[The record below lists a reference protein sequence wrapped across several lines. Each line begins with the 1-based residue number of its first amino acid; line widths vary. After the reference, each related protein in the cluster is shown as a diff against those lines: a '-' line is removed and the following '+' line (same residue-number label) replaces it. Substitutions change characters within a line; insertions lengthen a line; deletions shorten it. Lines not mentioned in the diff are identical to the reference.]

1 MNKIDQRKNIRR
13 FIDEWSSP
21 SKGREISDNQPF
33 WIALMRD
40 VFGVAQPEAL
50 FQFER
55 PVRGLGRIDA
65 LMEGAGVLIEQKGR
79 NRSLNEALKQSDG
92 SELTPYQQGKRYAD
106 HLGKRPRWVIACNFD
121 TFEIHDLSKLPDET
135 PEIVHLADLEN
146 EFYRLQFLV
155 DATNDNTRRETALSV
170 TAGEL
175 VGGIYDGLLKQ
186 YGEDSEE
193 IHSSLNKLCVRLVFC
208 LYAEDAGLFN
218 TPRQFHDYLKALRP
232 VDIRG
237 ALRDLFRVLDTPEEK
252 RDRYE
257 APELLAFPYVNGGL
271 FSDESILIPQFT
283 EELKALIL
291 AKASEGFNW
300 SDISP
305 TIFGAVFESTLS
317 AKARRTGGMHYTSVE
332 NIQKVIRPLFLDA
345 LEAEYAE
352 LLQIKQANK
361 RTRELQ
367 AFQTKLGNLR
377 FFDPACGSGNFLTET
392 YLKLRELENR
402 VILSLSG
409 GAGQFDFGGEHSPV
423 KVQINQFYGIEIND
437 FAVSVAQTALWI
449 AESQMLKK
457 TEDIIGASL
466 DYFPLKS
473 NTNIREGNALRMDW
487 NDPFS
492 INNNIVAPRNNH
504 LYIMG
509 NPPFVGARLMDAS
522 QKEDLAQVFGPDWQ
536 GAGDLDYVACW
547 FKRAAD
553 FMRDKKVQASFVATN
568 SICQGQQVANL
579 WKPLLTPDGMHINFA
594 YRTFVWDSEAT
605 EKAHVYCVIV
615 GFGPGVNHGGPIFEG
630 DKVTQATNI
639 NGYLLNGPNVF
650 IEARTK
656 PLYDVPEMGVGN
668 QPIDD
673 GNYLFTEEERLAFL
687 KKEPNAA
694 PYFHRWYGAE
704 EFINGQVR
712 YCLWLGNCS
721 AAVLGKLPECMKR
734 VEAVRAFRLKSKRKQ
749 TQQAANTP
757 RRFFI
762 ENMPKGN
769 SVLIPETSSEKRE
782 YVPMGF
788 MGPESL
794 CSNAVRLIPDASLY
808 HFGVLT
814 SSAHMAW
821 MRAVAGRLK
830 SDYRYSNKIVYNN
843 FAWPS
848 PSEDQEK
855 KIEATARA
863 ILDAR
868 SKEAGAT
875 MADLYRTAS
884 MPDELRA
891 AHKAN
896 DRAVLEA
903 YGLSK
908 DSTEEEIVA
917 HLMKL
922 YSEKVEELRQKELEE
937 AERLKAEKAAERE
950 RRKAERAATRKTKL

>member
-1 MNKIDQRKNIRR
+1 M
-13 FIDEWSSP
+13 P
-21 SKGREISDNQPF
+21 GT
-33 WIALMRD
+33 L
-40 VFGVAQPEAL
+40 
-50 FQFER
+50 
-55 PVRGLGRIDA
+55 
-65 LMEGAGVLIEQKGR
+65 
-79 NRSLNEALKQSDG
+79 
-92 SELTPYQQGKRYAD
+92 
-106 HLGKRPRWVIACNFD
+106 
-121 TFEIHDLSKLPDET
+121 
-135 PEIVHLADLEN
+135 
-146 EFYRLQFLV
+146 
-155 DATNDNTRRETALSV
+155 
-170 TAGEL
+170 
-175 VGGIYDGLLKQ
+175 
-186 YGEDSEE
+186 
-193 IHSSLNKLCVRLVFC
+193 
-208 LYAEDAGLFN
+208 
-218 TPRQFHDYLKALRP
+218 
-232 VDIRG
+232 RG

-487 NDPFS
+487 NDTFS

-650 IEARTK
+650 IEARATT
-656 PLYDVPEMGVGN
+656 LCNVPEMGVGN

-673 GNYLFTEEERLAFL
+673 GNYLFTEEERRAFL
-687 KKEPNAA
+687 KKEPNAE
-694 PYFHRWYGAE
+694 PYFRRWYGSE
-704 EFINGQVR
+704 EFINGKVR
-712 YCLWLGNCS
+712 YCLWLGDCS
-721 AAVLGKLPECMKR
+721 SATLGKLPECMKR
-734 VEAVRAFRLKSKRKQ
+734 VEAVRTFRLQSKRKQ
-749 TQQAANTP
+749 TIQAANTP
-757 RRFFI
+757 RHFFI

-769 SVLIPETSSEKRE
+769 SILIPETSSEKRE
-782 YVPMGF
+782 YVPIGF
-788 MGPESL
+788 MGPDSL
-794 CSNAVRLIPDASLY
+794 CSNAVRLIPEATIY
-808 HFGVLT
+808 HFGILT

-843 FAWPS
+843 FVWPS
-848 PSEDQEK
+848 PTDEQTK
-855 KIEATARA
+855 KIEKTAQS

-868 SKEAGAT
+868 ALEPDAT

-891 AHKAN
+891 AHQAN
-896 DRAVLEA
+896 DCAVLEA

>member
-1 MNKIDQRKNIRR
+1 MNKNDQRKNIRR
-13 FIDEWSSP
+13 FIDEWASP
-21 SKGREISDNQPF
+21 SRGREISDNQSF

-79 NRSLNEALKQSDG
+79 GHALNVALKQSDG

-155 DATNDNTRRETALSV
+155 DAASDNTRRETELSV

-193 IHSSLNKLCVRLVFC
+193 IRSSLNKLCVRLVFC

-218 TPRQFHDYLKALRP
+218 TPQQFHDYLKGLRP

-237 ALRDLFRVLDTPEEK
+237 ALRDLFRVLDTPEK
-252 RDRYE
+252 MRDRYE

-487 NDPFS
+487 NDTFS
-492 INNNIVAPRNNH
+492 INNNIVAPPKQPSLHHGKSALRRGSPH
-504 LYIMG
+504 GCISERG
-509 NPPFVGARLMDAS
+509 FS
-522 QKEDLAQVFGPDWQ
+522 
-536 GAGDLDYVACW
+536 
-547 FKRAAD
+547 
-553 FMRDKKVQASFVATN
+553 S
-568 SICQGQQVANL
+568 SIWA
-579 WKPLLTPDGMHINFA
+579 
-594 YRTFVWDSEAT
+594 
-605 EKAHVYCVIV
+605 
-615 GFGPGVNHGGPIFEG
+615 
-630 DKVTQATNI
+630 
-639 NGYLLNGPNVF
+639 
-650 IEARTK
+650 
-656 PLYDVPEMGVGN
+656 
-668 QPIDD
+668 
-673 GNYLFTEEERLAFL
+673 
-687 KKEPNAA
+687 
-694 PYFHRWYGAE
+694 
-704 EFINGQVR
+704 
-712 YCLWLGNCS
+712 
-721 AAVLGKLPECMKR
+721 
-734 VEAVRAFRLKSKRKQ
+734 
-749 TQQAANTP
+749 
-757 RRFFI
+757 
-762 ENMPKGN
+762 
-769 SVLIPETSSEKRE
+769 
-782 YVPMGF
+782 
-788 MGPESL
+788 
-794 CSNAVRLIPDASLY
+794 
-808 HFGVLT
+808 
-814 SSAHMAW
+814 
-821 MRAVAGRLK
+821 
-830 SDYRYSNKIVYNN
+830 
-843 FAWPS
+843 
-848 PSEDQEK
+848 
-855 KIEATARA
+855 
-863 ILDAR
+863 
-868 SKEAGAT
+868 
-875 MADLYRTAS
+875 
-884 MPDELRA
+884 
-891 AHKAN
+891 
-896 DRAVLEA
+896 
-903 YGLSK
+903 
-908 DSTEEEIVA
+908 
-917 HLMKL
+917 
-922 YSEKVEELRQKELEE
+922 
-937 AERLKAEKAAERE
+937 
-950 RRKAERAATRKTKL
+950 

>member
-21 SKGREISDNQPF
+21 SKGREISHNQSF

-135 PEIVHLADLEN
+135 PEIVHLADLEK

-155 DATNDNTRRETALSV
+155 DAANDNTRRETELSV

-193 IHSSLNKLCVRLVFC
+193 IRSSLNKLCVRLVFC
-208 LYAEDAGLFN
+208 LYAEDASLFN
-218 TPRQFHDYLKALRP
+218 TPRQFHDYLKDLRP

-237 ALRDLFRVLDTPEEK
+237 ALRDLFRILDTPEAK

-291 AKASEGFNW
+291 AQASEGFNW

-423 KVQINQFYGIEIND
+423 KVQISQFYGIEIND

-487 NDPFS
+487 DEIFS
-492 INNNIVAPRNNH
+492 NKNNIV
-504 LYIMG
+504 
-509 NPPFVGARLMDAS
+509 PP
-522 QKEDLAQVFGPDWQ
+522 P
-536 GAGDLDYVACW
+536 
-547 FKRAAD
+547 
-553 FMRDKKVQASFVATN
+553 
-568 SICQGQQVANL
+568 
-579 WKPLLTPDGMHINFA
+579 
-594 YRTFVWDSEAT
+594 
-605 EKAHVYCVIV
+605 
-615 GFGPGVNHGGPIFEG
+615 
-630 DKVTQATNI
+630 
-639 NGYLLNGPNVF
+639 
-650 IEARTK
+650 
-656 PLYDVPEMGVGN
+656 
-668 QPIDD
+668 
-673 GNYLFTEEERLAFL
+673 
-687 KKEPNAA
+687 
-694 PYFHRWYGAE
+694 
-704 EFINGQVR
+704 
-712 YCLWLGNCS
+712 
-721 AAVLGKLPECMKR
+721 
-734 VEAVRAFRLKSKRKQ
+734 
-749 TQQAANTP
+749 
-757 RRFFI
+757 
-762 ENMPKGN
+762 
-769 SVLIPETSSEKRE
+769 PETAQST
-782 YVPMGF
+782 
-788 MGPESL
+788 SL
-794 CSNAVRLIPDASLY
+794 
-808 HFGVLT
+808 
-814 SSAHMAW
+814 
-821 MRAVAGRLK
+821 
-830 SDYRYSNKIVYNN
+830 
-843 FAWPS
+843 
-848 PSEDQEK
+848 
-855 KIEATARA
+855 A
-863 ILDAR
+863 IL
-868 SKEAGAT
+868 
-875 MADLYRTAS
+875 
-884 MPDELRA
+884 
-891 AHKAN
+891 
-896 DRAVLEA
+896 
-903 YGLSK
+903 LS
-908 DSTEEEIVA
+908 
-917 HLMKL
+917 
-922 YSEKVEELRQKELEE
+922 
-937 AERLKAEKAAERE
+937 
-950 RRKAERAATRKTKL
+950 

>member
-1 MNKIDQRKNIRR
+1 
-13 FIDEWSSP
+13 
-21 SKGREISDNQPF
+21 
-33 WIALMRD
+33 
-40 VFGVAQPEAL
+40 
-50 FQFER
+50 
-55 PVRGLGRIDA
+55 
-65 LMEGAGVLIEQKGR
+65 
-79 NRSLNEALKQSDG
+79 
-92 SELTPYQQGKRYAD
+92 
-106 HLGKRPRWVIACNFD
+106 
-121 TFEIHDLSKLPDET
+121 
-135 PEIVHLADLEN
+135 
-146 EFYRLQFLV
+146 
-155 DATNDNTRRETALSV
+155 
-170 TAGEL
+170 
-175 VGGIYDGLLKQ
+175 
-186 YGEDSEE
+186 
-193 IHSSLNKLCVRLVFC
+193 
-208 LYAEDAGLFN
+208 
-218 TPRQFHDYLKALRP
+218 
-232 VDIRG
+232 
-237 ALRDLFRVLDTPEEK
+237 
-252 RDRYE
+252 
-257 APELLAFPYVNGGL
+257 
-271 FSDESILIPQFT
+271 
-283 EELKALIL
+283 
-291 AKASEGFNW
+291 
-300 SDISP
+300 
-305 TIFGAVFESTLS
+305 
-317 AKARRTGGMHYTSVE
+317 
-332 NIQKVIRPLFLDA
+332 
-345 LEAEYAE
+345 
-352 LLQIKQANK
+352 
-361 RTRELQ
+361 
-367 AFQTKLGNLR
+367 
-377 FFDPACGSGNFLTET
+377 
-392 YLKLRELENR
+392 
-402 VILSLSG
+402 
-409 GAGQFDFGGEHSPV
+409 
-423 KVQINQFYGIEIND
+423 
-437 FAVSVAQTALWI
+437 
-449 AESQMLKK
+449 
-457 TEDIIGASL
+457 
-466 DYFPLKS
+466 
-473 NTNIREGNALRMDW
+473 
-487 NDPFS
+487 
-492 INNNIVAPRNNH
+492 
-504 LYIMG
+504 
-509 NPPFVGARLMDAS
+509 MDAS

>member
-79 NRSLNEALKQSDG
+79 NRSLNEVLRQSDG

-193 IHSSLNKLCVRLVFC
+193 IRSSLNKLCVRLVFC

-237 ALRDLFRVLDTPEEK
+237 ALRDLFRVLDTPEKK

-487 NDPFS
+487 NDTFS

-594 YRTFVWDSEAT
+594 YRTFVWDSKAT

-615 GFGPGVNHGGPIFEG
+615 GFGPGVNHGGTIFDG
-630 DKVTQATNI
+630 VKGTHATNI